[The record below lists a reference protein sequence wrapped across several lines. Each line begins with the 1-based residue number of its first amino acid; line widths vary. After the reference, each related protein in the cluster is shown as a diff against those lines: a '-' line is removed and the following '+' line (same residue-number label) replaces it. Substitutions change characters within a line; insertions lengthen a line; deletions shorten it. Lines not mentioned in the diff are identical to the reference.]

1 MVHFRVPCAFL
12 LNCSKSPNP
21 SVKHRS
27 CSANKLPATPP
38 PPVSPKAR
46 ETPDCARASFPC
58 PSPSLRDRAPKGPP
72 CLPVRE
78 RGSRAP
84 LSLSRRLPGC
94 AGAWRAALKRS
105 LGREDSWR
113 TQVTARSGCGGRGDA
128 GRERDKARSE
138 HAGPGM
144 PAVTVIPVLARR
156 PCSEPKPQAAL

>member
-1 MVHFRVPCAFL
+1 MLSSSTVA
-12 LNCSKSPNP
+12 SPPTPP
-21 SVKHRS
+21 SSTEAVVRT
-27 CSANKLPATPP
+27 NYLP
-38 PPVSPKAR
+38 PPVSPRAR

-58 PSPSLRDRAPKGPP
+58 PSPSLRARAPKGPP
-72 CLPVRE
+72 CLPFRE

-144 PAVTVIPVLARR
+144 PAVTVIPVLASR